1 MREPMVGP
9 SRSFSRRQTE
19 IIALLRETGRVAVE
33 DLASLFEVSPQ
44 TIRRDLNEMSEARVI
59 TRVHGGA
66 IVASSVE
73 NLAYDARKL
82 VAQLHKRLIG
92 EAAARLIPD
101 NSSLFINI
109 GTTTE
114 EVARALA
121 ARSGLMVITN
131 NLNVAAELY
140 RNRAIDVIIT
150 GGSVRPTDGGIVSA
164 TTINLIRQ
172 FRVDTAVI
180 GISAID
186 ADGTL
191 FDFDVREVHVSRAI
205 IENARRVIPV
215 TDSSK
220 FSRSAP
226 APPGHPR
233 RWRRPGD
240 RSPAH
245 RRRLRRCVARMR
257 SRWWRPAARRKA
269 IRRHS
274 TEGFERALALSGY
287 TAKTSN

>member
-1 MREPMVGP
+1 MDGP
-9 SRSFSRRQTE
+9 PQSFSRRQSE
-19 IIALLRETGRVAVE
+19 IIVLLRESGRVTVE
-33 DLASLFEVSPQ
+33 ELAAQFEVSPQ

-66 IVASSVE
+66 IIASSVE

-82 VAQLHKRLIG
+82 VAQTHKRLIG
-92 EAAARLIPD
+92 AAAAHLIAD

-121 ARSGLMVITN
+121 TRPGLLVITN
-131 NLNVAAELY
+131 NLNVAVELY
-140 RNRAIDVIIT
+140 RNRSIDVIIT
-150 GGSVRPTDGGIVSA
+150 GGSVRATDGGIVGS
-164 TTINLIRQ
+164 TTVDLIRQ

-186 ADGTL
+186 EDGVL
-191 FDFDVREVHVSRAI
+191 LDYDIREVHVSRAI
-205 IENARRVIPV
+205 IDNARRVILV

-226 APPGHPR
+226 AR
-233 RWRRPGD
+233 LATLADIDILVTD
-240 RSPAH
+240 RLPSPA
-245 RRRLRRCVARMR
+245 VAALCRANEVEVVETGGPR
-257 SRWWRPAARRKA
+257 
-269 IRRHS
+269 
-274 TEGFERALALSGY
+274 EGDAGLLD
-287 TAKTSN
+287 

>member
-1 MREPMVGP
+1 MDGL
-9 SRSFSRRQTE
+9 SRRQNE
-19 IIALLRETGRVAVE
+19 IVTLLRESGRVGVE
-33 DLASLFEVSPQ
+33 ELASHFDVSPQ

-82 VAQLHKRLIG
+82 VAQQHKRLIG
-92 EAAARLIPD
+92 AAAARLIPD
-101 NSSLFINI
+101 HSSLFINI

-131 NLNVAAELY
+131 NLNVATELY
-140 RNRAIDVIIT
+140 RNRSIDVIIT
-150 GGSVRPTDGGIVSA
+150 GGSVRSTDGGIVGA
-164 TTINLIRQ
+164 TTVDLIRQ

-186 ADGTL
+186 EDGTL
-191 FDFDVREVHVSRAI
+191 LDFDIREVHVSRAI
-205 IENARRVIPV
+205 IENARRVILV

-220 FSRSAP
+220 FARSAP
-226 APPGHPR
+226 ARIGTLADIDILVTDHLP
-233 RWRRPGD
+233 
-240 RSPAH
+240 SPAI
-245 RRRLRRCVARMR
+245 
-257 SRWWRPAARRKA
+257 AALCQT
-269 IRRHS
+269 HDVEVVE
-274 TEGFERALALSGY
+274 TGGPPEGDGAGID
-287 TAKTSN
+287 